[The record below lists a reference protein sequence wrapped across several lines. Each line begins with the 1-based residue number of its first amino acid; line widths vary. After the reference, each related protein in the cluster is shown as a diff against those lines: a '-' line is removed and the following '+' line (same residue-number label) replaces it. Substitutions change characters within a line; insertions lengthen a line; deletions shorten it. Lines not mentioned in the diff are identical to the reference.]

1 MAPIVAVA
9 SIAIAASGRFGTKP
23 ATRSPAA
30 TPAARRPPATRATSP
45 RSSRYERLRRAPHS
59 LRNTRASLPS
69 SKRRRFS
76 AKLRRACGKMR
87 AAEGRHSSDSGAT
100 FAMLQRLV
108 VRPRAAFG
116 RRPGDDV
123 VRVLDVAR
131 LAVHAVGGVDLQPPA
146 ARAVVHHLVDARRA
160 EALAGIAELACAAA
174 RADPRVGHL
183 EVHRLA
189 LLVSVAGEEH
199 ERHAIARRERA
210 LDPVTLGGDEL
221 IEALEAR
228 PVGAVPER
236 PGRMAAD
243 EGFPGGV
250 DEPEP
255 EILLERRLEVA
266 DPLELA
272 SALGGAPSGIEAPA
286 APGVGDVLAGERPG
300 ADRLVHAL
308 DLGEVERPA
317 RIADEDRAR
326 HLERRRRLPAAGRDG
341 ARPRRED
348 LPTLEE
354 RLDARV
360 VLVLLEGLE
369 GLEPRIA
376 VVEAHDIADVHA
388 GVGGVIG

>member
-1 MAPIVAVA
+1 
-9 SIAIAASGRFGTKP
+9 
-23 ATRSPAA
+23 
-30 TPAARRPPATRATSP
+30 
-45 RSSRYERLRRAPHS
+45 
-59 LRNTRASLPS
+59 
-69 SKRRRFS
+69 
-76 AKLRRACGKMR
+76 
-87 AAEGRHSSDSGAT
+87 
-100 FAMLQRLV
+100 
-108 VRPRAAFG
+108 
-116 RRPGDDV
+116 
-123 VRVLDVAR
+123 
-131 LAVHAVGGVDLQPPA
+131 
-146 ARAVVHHLVDARRA
+146 
-160 EALAGIAELACAAA
+160 
-174 RADPRVGHL
+174 
-183 EVHRLA
+183 
-189 LLVSVAGEEH
+189 
-199 ERHAIARRERA
+199 
-210 LDPVTLGGDEL
+210 
-221 IEALEAR
+221 
-228 PVGAVPER
+228 
-236 PGRMAAD
+236 MAAD

-250 DEPEP
+250 DGPEP

-369 GLEPRIA
+369 GLEPRVA
-376 VVEAHDIADVHA
+376 VGEAFELSDVDTRA
-388 GVGGVIG
+388 LEYIR

>member
-1 MAPIVAVA
+1 
-9 SIAIAASGRFGTKP
+9 
-23 ATRSPAA
+23 
-30 TPAARRPPATRATSP
+30 
-45 RSSRYERLRRAPHS
+45 
-59 LRNTRASLPS
+59 
-69 SKRRRFS
+69 
-76 AKLRRACGKMR
+76 
-87 AAEGRHSSDSGAT
+87 
-100 FAMLQRLV
+100 
-108 VRPRAAFG
+108 
-116 RRPGDDV
+116 
-123 VRVLDVAR
+123 
-131 LAVHAVGGVDLQPPA
+131 
-146 ARAVVHHLVDARRA
+146 
-160 EALAGIAELACAAA
+160 
-174 RADPRVGHL
+174 
-183 EVHRLA
+183 
-189 LLVSVAGEEH
+189 
-199 ERHAIARRERA
+199 
-210 LDPVTLGGDEL
+210 
-221 IEALEAR
+221 
-228 PVGAVPER
+228 
-236 PGRMAAD
+236 MAAD

-266 DPLELA
+266 HPLELA

-286 APGVGDVLAGERPG
+286 APGLGDVLAGERPG
-300 ADRLVHAL
+300 ADRLVYAL

-388 GVGGVIG
+388 VVVEVIEKAPGVGARVRGPPQPVLDAPGAHPSGGQLPELLESERVGLRAVPAGELVTRDELLRERAARALGEHRERGVDLDARGEVGAGLALAGESHVADAHALDGAALTEEGRGGGEAREDLDAERLGAGGEPGGELPERDDVVAAIVEGRRVDNRARQEPDQKVRHRAPRAARGEDRELVLGRGHLHAGVLAAPLRQQ